1 MFGVSGGDLSG
12 GRAWGIAFALIA
24 TAALPSR
31 AHAQSTESRAL
42 FEKGVTDM
50 EASKFDAAC
59 PELEES
65 LRLWR
70 GPGTLFTLAECYSK
84 AGLTAS
90 AVSHYE
96 TYLDLFSKM
105 TPAEQEKQQGREKT
119 AHDRI
124 TTLKPDVPTLTL
136 TLKAGTPAGTEVKR
150 DGVLQGNASLGL
162 ALPIDPGA
170 HVITVQPPGGAVS
183 TQNVTVG
190 KGEKKTLELSVG
202 EAGSTTPSTT
212 SSSSTTST
220 TSSSSSSSQA
230 TSEPVDESSRGNGQR
245 IAGVV
250 VGSVGI
256 ASLLV
261 GAITGGIALG
271 DKSTVTQHCNIDK
284 GTCRDQTGVD
294 AWHSAQTMGTVSSV
308 TLGIGAAATVGGLI
322 VFLTAPQAKP
332 THAASISVDVGM
344 TGLSVRGTF

>member
-1 MFGVSGGDLSG
+1 MFGVSGG
-12 GRAWGIAFALIA
+12 RACGIAFALIA

-50 EASKFDAAC
+50 EAGKFDAAC

-105 TPAEQEKQQGREKT
+105 TPAEQEKQQGRDKT

-136 TLKAGTPAGTEVKR
+136 TLKAGTPSGTEVKR
-150 DGVLQGNASLGL
+150 DGVLQGSASLGL

-190 KGEKKTLELSVG
+190 KGEKKTLELTVG
-202 EAGSTTPSTT
+202 ETGTTAPSTTSSTSTPSTT
-212 SSSSTTST
+212 SSSSG
-220 TSSSSSSSQA
+220 SQA

-250 VGSVGI
+250 VGSVGV

-261 GAITGGIALG
+261 GAITGGVALG

-308 TLGIGAAATVGGLI
+308 TLGIGAAATVSGII
-322 VFLTAPQAKP
+322 VFLTAPKAKP